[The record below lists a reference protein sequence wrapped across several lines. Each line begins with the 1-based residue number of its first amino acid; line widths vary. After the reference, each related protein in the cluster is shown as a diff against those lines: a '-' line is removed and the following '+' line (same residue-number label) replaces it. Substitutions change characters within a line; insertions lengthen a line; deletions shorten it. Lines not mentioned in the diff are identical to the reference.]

1 MYLYVLFIL
10 YFDYCKSRVVVDA
23 LVVHGPNLEPLD
35 TGVDFEL
42 GRRVADDIFH
52 ENRIVVSLHGNM
64 ALIGA
69 FEQWIDR
76 GGGRFFCHI
85 HEFLDPEEIPGT
97 IFLLTRAD
105 GDGDISAL
113 IVGSVVADFLGAG
126 AEGANGNAH
135 TEEEVV
141 ALAIGFP
148 DECAEVV
155 HGRGETGDRG
165 LALDKVGKLDFDV
178 CRLGIEAF
186 FQVVKDCRDCAH
198 GELAL
203 VLSEDLQEARH
214 VGAFEV
220 MWQTHGE
227 GNLRSALL
235 LLVLPVEDSDW
246 VKQIADTNL
255 VYRDSACV
263 WSALD
268 VFHFSYS
275 AHDELVSQTLTR
287 TSRTVSRC
295 A

>member
-1 MYLYVLFIL
+1 M
-10 YFDYCKSRVVVDA
+10 DA
-23 LVVHGPNLEPLD
+23 LVVHGPDLEPLD
-35 TGVDFEL
+35 ARIGFEL
-42 GRRVADDIFH
+42 SCRVADDIFDK
-52 ENRIVVSLHGNM
+52 NWVVVGLHGDM

-69 FEQWIDR
+69 FEEWIDR
-76 GGGRFFCHI
+76 GGCRFFSHI
-85 HEFLDPEEIPGT
+85 HEFLDPQEVPGT
-97 IFLLTRAD
+97 ILFLAGAD

-113 IVGSVVADFLGAG
+113 IMGSVVADFLGTG
-126 AEGANGNAH
+126 AEGANRDSHA
-135 TEEEVV
+135 EEEVV
-141 ALAIGFP
+141 ARAVGFP
-148 DECAEVV
+148 DKGAEVV
-155 HGRGETGDRG
+155 HGRGETGDGG
-165 LALDKVGKLDFDV
+165 LSLDEVGELDLDV
-178 CRLGIEAF
+178 CGLGIEAF
-186 FQVVKDCRDCAH
+186 FEVLKDCRDRAH

-287 TSRTVSRC
+287 TRRTVSRS